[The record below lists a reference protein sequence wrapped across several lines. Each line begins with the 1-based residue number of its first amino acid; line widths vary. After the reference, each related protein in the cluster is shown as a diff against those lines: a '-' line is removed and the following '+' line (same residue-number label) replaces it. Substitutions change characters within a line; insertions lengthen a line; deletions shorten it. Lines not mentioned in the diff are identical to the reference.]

1 VKSNN
6 SWKIKKR
13 TMEHYN
19 TIAHLYTQ
27 QYCNEQAMKYT
38 KSLNELKIVKNEYV
52 LDVGCG
58 TGLFIKEIAKMVT
71 FIIGIDISRR
81 MIKVANDKCK
91 HLRNVH
97 LICGDA
103 DYIPLRKR
111 IIDKIFSF
119 TLLQNMPD
127 VYQIIREILRI
138 AKSDSKI
145 ILTFN
150 KKVFNSEDVRKLLK
164 KLNLGITKFIDY
176 EDSKDYLAIC
186 KIG

>member
-1 VKSNN
+1 
-6 SWKIKKR
+6 
-13 TMEHYN
+13 MEHYN

-27 QYCNEQAMKYT
+27 QYCDEQAMKYT
-38 KSLNELKIVKNEYV
+38 KALNELKIVKNEYV

-58 TGLFIKEIAKMVT
+58 TGLFIKEIAEIAT

-103 DYIPLRKR
+103 DYIPLQKR

-176 EDSKDYLAIC
+176 EDSKDYLSIC